1 MIAQAVSLTVKPSVS
16 AGIFQLLNEFYLYN
30 GRMIRAKIIRNQ
42 AKIAKN
48 RKDSYRNKAR
58 RVQ

>member
-1 MIAQAVSLTVKPSVS
+1 
-16 AGIFQLLNEFYLYN
+16 
-30 GRMIRAKIIRNQ
+30 MIRAKIIRNQ

-58 RVQ
+58 RVQSTRRYKALSRVRGTDLVLANLARNFFDDVGL